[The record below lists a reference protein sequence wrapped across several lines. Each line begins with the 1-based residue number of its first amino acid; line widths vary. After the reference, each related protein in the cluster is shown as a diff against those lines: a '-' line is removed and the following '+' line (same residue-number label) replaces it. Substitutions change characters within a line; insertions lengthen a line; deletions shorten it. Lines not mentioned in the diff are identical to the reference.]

1 MNGGMNV
8 LPQNKY
14 GEILDQLSKIPFN
27 TLFARS
33 VLELKANGLV
43 WADNQDNPKTVFI
56 ANSYGMSLLFGDTE
70 SQGFNT
76 SLRHY
81 MLNKNGERFKHEY
94 LQVYPDKWNSKLQA
108 LLKGKIINHATAA
121 NQYPQQELEA
131 MLEKY
136 RKSHVFQWQRV
147 NFKYANT
154 NKTINID
161 PQYNIK
167 LIDLN
172 IWERIEGS
180 VIPKYFWKSKE
191 NFSLEGIGYALMNGN
206 DIVSIAFSS
215 CKHENYL
222 EIGVETSEKYR
233 GRGFARQVCQELL
246 TYCQKNNYIPVWAC
260 RKENIGSYKL
270 AKSLGFVESLILPYY
285 ELVQ

>member
-14 GEILDQLSKIPFN
+14 GEILEQLSEIPFN

-33 VLELKANGLV
+33 VLELKANGMV
-43 WADNQDNPKTVFI
+43 WGDNQNTPKTIFI

-70 SQGFNT
+70 SEDFNT
-76 SLRHY
+76 SLGDY
-81 MLNKNGERFKHEY
+81 LLNKNKNRSNYEY
-94 LQVYPDKWNSKLQA
+94 LQVYPDKWNSKVQE
-108 LLKGKIINHATAA
+108 LLKGKIINHAAA
-121 NQYPQQELEA
+121 AAKYPQPELEA
-131 MLEKY
+131 MLEKH

-147 NFKYANT
+147 NFKYAGT
-154 NKTINID
+154 NETITID

-167 LIDLN
+167 LIDSD

-180 VIPKYFWKSKE
+180 VIPKYFWKSKQE
-191 NFSLEGIGYALMNGN
+191 FLSDGIGYVLMNGN

-215 CKHENYL
+215 CKHENSL

-233 GRGFARQVCQELL
+233 GRGFARQICRELL
-246 TYCQKNNYIPVWAC
+246 TYCQENNYIPIWAC
-260 RKENIGSYKL
+260 RKENVGSYRL

-285 ELVQ
+285 ELVH